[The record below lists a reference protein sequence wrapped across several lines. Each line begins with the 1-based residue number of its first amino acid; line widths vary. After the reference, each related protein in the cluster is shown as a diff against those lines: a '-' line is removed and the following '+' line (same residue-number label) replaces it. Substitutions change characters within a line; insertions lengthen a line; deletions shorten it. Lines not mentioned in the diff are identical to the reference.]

1 MKRVAQWIL
10 AGIVSVLVLAT
21 ILVLQTIY
29 FKPLRIDWF
38 YGRVFATFAL
48 DSPELLSGLR
58 ILPSWLDFYS
68 GKLGDASP
76 EHELKMAR
84 EVRDDLATLERFD
97 VPAGDREGR
106 RSYDTLHYFLKIR
119 VDGQPFL
126 RHDFPVNQ
134 NAGIQSALPEF
145 MEQMHTVADTTGA
158 ERYVERLNRFPVKFS
173 QLIRALREREAIGV
187 IPPRFTVDKVLAQMR
202 AFVAKPPRQ
211 HELYLSF
218 KEKLDR
224 IPARDMDAATRQAL
238 LGAAADAIQK
248 SVYPAYRDLIA
259 YFETLKPK
267 AQANRGA
274 WSLPSGDAYY
284 AWCVRMHTTTDLTPQ
299 QVHDLGLAEVA
310 RIRAQ
315 MDVILRGQGLTEG
328 TVGARLIQLA
338 HWPDQTYPDT
348 PAGRQAI
355 LARYQA
361 ILDDVNRGLGASF
374 GLRPPLGVKVEPVPA
389 SSAATA
395 PGAYYA
401 MGAFDGSRPGVF
413 YVNLRKPADVTK
425 FMMPTTAY
433 HEGIPGHHF
442 QMSIA
447 QGLKGVPFFRRVLPF
462 TAYNE
467 GWALYAERLAS
478 ELGFEKDPLDD
489 LGRLSAEMMRASR
502 LVVDSGIHYKRWTR
516 EQAIAYMIDNVGMTD
531 EDATA
536 EVERYFVDPGQALAY
551 QVGMLKILELRERA
565 KRALGPKFELRRF
578 HDEVLA
584 HGALPLAVLER
595 TIDEWIAREK
605 PVSTAGTAGSR

>member
-1 MKRVAQWIL
+1 MKRIAKWLGV
-10 AGIVSVLVLAT
+10 GTVSVLVLVAA
-21 ILVLQTIY
+21 LVVQTIY

-38 YGRVFATFAL
+38 YSRVFATFAL

-68 GKLGDASP
+68 GKLSDASP
-76 EHELKMAR
+76 EHEQKMAR
-84 EVRDDLATLERFD
+84 EVREALATLERFT
-97 VPAGDREGR
+97 VPADDRDGR
-106 RSYDTLHYFLKIR
+106 LSYDTLHYFLQIR

-126 RHDFPVNQ
+126 LHDFPVNQ

-145 MEQMHTVADTTGA
+145 MEQMHTVTNATEA
-158 ERYVERLNRFPVKFS
+158 RRYVERLNRFPLKFS
-173 QLIRALREREAIGV
+173 QLIRALKAREAIGV
-187 IPPRFTVDKVLAQMR
+187 IPPRFTVDKVLLQMQ
-202 AFVAKPPRQ
+202 AFVAKPPQQ
-211 HELYLSF
+211 HELYLTF
-218 KEKLDR
+218 KDKLDR
-224 IPARDMDAATRQAL
+224 IPARDMDAATRAAL
-238 LGAAADAIQK
+238 LAATADAIQK

-259 YFETLKPK
+259 YFEALKPK
-267 AQANRGA
+267 AQTNRGA

-310 RIRAQ
+310 RIRTR
-315 MDVILRGQGLTEG
+315 MDGILRQQGLSEG
-328 TVGARLIQLA
+328 TVGARLLQLA
-338 HWPDQTYPDT
+338 RRPDQTYPDT
-348 PAGRQAI
+348 PAGKQAI

-361 ILDDVNRGLGASF
+361 ILDDIDRNLGSSF
-374 GLRPPLGVKVEPVPA
+374 DLRPRLGVKVEPVPA
-389 SSAATA
+389 LSQATA
-395 PGAYYA
+395 PNAYYA

-413 YVNLRKPADVTK
+413 YVNLRNPADVTK

-442 QMSIA
+442 QLSIA
-447 QGLKGVPFFRRVLPF
+447 QGLKGVPFFRRILPF

-467 GWALYAERLAS
+467 GWALYAERLAF
-478 ELGFEKDPLDD
+478 ELGFEQDPLDD
-489 LGRLSAEMMRASR
+489 LGRLSGEMMRAAR

-516 EQAIAYMIDNVGMTD
+516 EQAIAYMIDNVGMT
-531 EDATA
+531 EQDATA

-565 KRALGPKFELRRF
+565 RRELGPQFDLRRF
-578 HDEVLA
+578 HDEVLV

-605 PVSTAGTAGSR
+605 TVRTAGTAGSH

>member
-1 MKRVAQWIL
+1 MKRIAKWTGV
-10 AGIVSVLVLAT
+10 GIMTLLVLVAA
-21 ILVLQTIY
+21 LVVQTIY

-58 ILPSWLDFYS
+58 ILPSWLDFYG

-76 EHELKMAR
+76 EHELKMAK
-84 EVRDDLATLERFD
+84 EVRDDLAMLERFEI
-97 VPAGDREGR
+97 PAGDREGR
-106 RSYDTLHYFLKIR
+106 LSYDTLHYYLKIR
-119 VDGQPFL
+119 ADGQPFL
-126 RHDFPVNQ
+126 LHDFPVNQ
-134 NAGIQSALPEF
+134 NAGVQSALPEF
-145 MEQMHTVADTTGA
+145 MEQMHAVTDATGA
-158 ERYVERLNRFPVKFS
+158 KHYIERLNGFPRKFA
-173 QLIRALREREAIGV
+173 QLRRALERREDAGV
-187 IPPRFTVDKVLAQMR
+187 IPPRFMVEKVLLQMR
-202 AFVAKPPRQ
+202 AFIAKPPQQ

-224 IPARDMDAATRQAL
+224 IPARDMRPATRAELLAAT
-238 LGAAADAIQK
+238 ADAIQR

-259 YFETLKPK
+259 YFDTLQPK
-267 AQANRGA
+267 ALTNRGA
-274 WSLPSGDAYY
+274 WSLPSGAAYY

-310 RIRAQ
+310 RIGAR
-315 MDVILRGQGLTEG
+315 MDAILRQQGLVEG
-328 TVGARLIQLA
+328 TVGARLLQLA
-338 HWPDQTYPDT
+338 HRPDQRYPDT

-361 ILDDVNRGLGASF
+361 ILDDINGKLGSSF
-374 GLRPPLGVKVEPVPA
+374 DLRPRLGVKVEQVPPA
-389 SSAATA
+389 SAATA
-395 PGAYYA
+395 PSAYYA

-413 YVNLRKPADVTK
+413 YVNLRNPAEVTK
-425 FMMPTTAY
+425 FTMPTTAY

-442 QMSIA
+442 QLSIA
-447 QGLKGVPFFRRVLPF
+447 QGLKGVPFFRRILPF

-478 ELGFEKDPLDD
+478 ELGFEQDPLDD
-489 LGRLSAEMMRASR
+489 LGRLSGEMMRASR
-502 LVVDSGIHYKRWTR
+502 LVVDTGIHDKRWTR
-516 EQAIAYMIDNVGMTD
+516 EQAIAYMIDHVGMT
-531 EDATA
+531 EQDATA

-565 KRALGPKFELRRF
+565 QRQLGPKFDLKAF
-578 HDEVLA
+578 HDEVLG

-595 TIDEWIAREK
+595 TIDEWISARA
-605 PVSTAGTAGSR
+605 PAARDRGARS

>member
-1 MKRVAQWIL
+1 MI
-10 AGIVSVLVLAT
+10 GIVTVFMLAAA
-21 ILVLQTIY
+21 LVLQTIY

-38 YGRVFATFAL
+38 YGRVFAMYAL
-48 DSPELLSGLR
+48 DNPELLSGLR
-58 ILPSWLDFYS
+58 ILPSWLDFYG
-68 GKLGDASP
+68 GKLADASP
-76 EHELKMAR
+76 EHELKMAQD
-84 EVRDDLATLERFD
+84 VRDNLATLERYD
-97 VPAGDREGR
+97 VPADDREGR
-106 RSYDTLHYFLKIR
+106 LSYDTLHYYLKIR
-119 VDGQPFL
+119 ADGQPYL
-126 RHDFPVNQ
+126 LHDFPVNQ
-134 NAGIQSALPEF
+134 NAGLQSALPEF
-145 MEQMHTVADTTGA
+145 MEQMHAVTDATEA
-158 ERYVERLNRFPVKFS
+158 KHYVERLTRFPLKFS
-173 QLIRALREREAIGV
+173 QLIRSLERREAIGV
-187 IPPRFTVDKVLAQMR
+187 IPPRFTVDKVLAQMQ
-202 AFVAKPPRQ
+202 AFIAKPPQQ
-211 HELYLSF
+211 HDLYLSF

-224 IPARDMDAATRQAL
+224 IPERDMDAATRAEL
-238 LGAAADAIQK
+238 LAAVANAIRD

-259 YFETLKPK
+259 YFDSLTPK
-267 AQANRGA
+267 ALANRGA

-284 AWCVRMHTTTDLTPQ
+284 AWCVRLHTTTDLTPQ

-310 RIRAQ
+310 RIQAQ
-315 MDVILRGQGLTEG
+315 MDGILRQQGLLDG
-328 TVGARLIQLA
+328 TVGARLLQLA
-338 HWPDQTYPDT
+338 HRPDQTYPDT

-361 ILDDVNRGLGASF
+361 ILDDIDRKLGSSF
-374 GLRPPLGVKVEPVPA
+374 DLRPRLGVKVEQVPP

-442 QMSIA
+442 QLSIA
-447 QGLKGVPFFRRVLPF
+447 QGLRGVPFFRRILPF

-489 LGRLSAEMMRASR
+489 LGRLSGEMMRAAR

-516 EQAIAYMIDNVGMTD
+516 EQAIAYMIDHVGMT
-531 EDATA
+531 EQDATA

-551 QVGMLKILELRERA
+551 QVGMLKILALRERA
-565 KRALGPKFELRRF
+565 KRELGPRF
-578 HDEVLA
+578 DLKAFHAEVLG

-595 TIDEWIAREK
+595 TIDAWIARAR
-605 PVSTAGTAGSR
+605 PIRTAGTAGSR